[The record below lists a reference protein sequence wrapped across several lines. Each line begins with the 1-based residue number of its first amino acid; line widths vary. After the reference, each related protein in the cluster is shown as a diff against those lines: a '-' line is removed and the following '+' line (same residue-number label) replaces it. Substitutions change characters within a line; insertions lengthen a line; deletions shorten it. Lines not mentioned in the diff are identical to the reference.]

1 MSPTSPAYCGGGGE
15 GEVRN
20 GGLRLPSTF
29 RFGVRSKP
37 PKAPEKLSVAALK
50 VCGGSHRIR
59 KPPRPLPQ
67 VQYRAPVIIH
77 TYSPKVIHTD
87 PDDFMSLVQQLTGS
101 SDTRLRLKRKPK
113 KAGARKTP
121 TSSPKP
127 APPASDPDLRQGIIN
142 SPQKKILT
150 IFFSILQ
157 NSQTNFFGYSF
168 LVQGIVAR
176 RRVLRIRILCRRDRD
191 RGRRNA

>member
-1 MSPTSPAYCGGGGE
+1 MSPTSPAYYGGGGE

-20 GGLRLPSTF
+20 GGLRLPATF
-29 RFGVRSKP
+29 LFGVRSKP

-50 VCGGSHRIR
+50 VCGDSHRIR

-113 KAGARKTP
+113 KSGARK
-121 TSSPKP
+121 SPKP
-127 APPASDPDLRQGIIN
+127 ALLASDPDLRQGIIN
-142 SPQKKILT
+142 SPRKKKSHDY
-150 IFFSILQ
+150 FSILQ
-157 NSQTNFFGYSF
+157 KKFTIFFGF
-168 LVQGIVAR
+168 FFG
-176 RRVLRIRILCRRDRD
+176 CRRLWL
-191 RGRRNA
+191 AVEF